1 MLIRH
6 KEEAR
11 MMIHKSS
18 NYRNE
23 EQVISRYENQVY
35 RQTQNIATVRC
46 VVLSYAP
53 RLPLERVNRAP

>member
-1 MLIRH
+1 
-6 KEEAR
+6 

-46 VVLSYAP
+46 VVLSYAS